1 MPAWHNETV
10 TKIGAAAVAV
20 LLALGATGCGAP
32 APTTT
37 PLTASE
43 HSHDSETG
51 EHITPLVGDGTR
63 ATEFGYTM
71 EKVLLP
77 RSAGVAGRV
86 SFRIRFE
93 DGHVVTDYIE
103 EQTKLLHLY
112 VVSKDLTVFRHLH
125 PTLDKDGTWSAR
137 LTLPEPGSYRVI
149 AEFVARADA
158 DSGDYA
164 MIAGTAKVGGRAPSA
179 VPDGQD
185 EDEDGQGITVAFDR
199 PLATGPDGEMVLVV
213 RGPGGAPVELGS
225 YLGAYAHVTGFRRA
239 TGAVAHLHPLDAPQP
254 SADGTRLTFHTQFSE
269 PGDYLFYVQVRVAGF
284 LYTVPVPATVN

>member
-1 MPAWHNETV
+1 MPAWHNEAV

-20 LLALGATGCGAP
+20 LLALGATGCGTP
-32 APTTT
+32 APSPT

-71 EKVLLP
+71 EKVSLP

-93 DGHVVTDYIE
+93 DGHVVTDYIK

-125 PTLDKDGTWSAR
+125 PTLGKDGTWSAR

-158 DSGDYA
+158 DSGDYT
-164 MIAGTAKVGGRAPSA
+164 MIAGTATVGGRAQPAPAADQPGPS
-179 VPDGQD
+179 D
-185 EDEDGQGITVAFDR
+185 QGVTVAFDR

-213 RGPGGAPVELGS
+213 RGPGDVPVELGS

-254 SADGTRLTFHTQFSE
+254 SADGTRLTFHTQFSDA
-269 PGDYLFYVQVRVAGF
+269 GDYLLYVQVRVAGF
-284 LYTVPVPATVN
+284 LYTVPVAATVN